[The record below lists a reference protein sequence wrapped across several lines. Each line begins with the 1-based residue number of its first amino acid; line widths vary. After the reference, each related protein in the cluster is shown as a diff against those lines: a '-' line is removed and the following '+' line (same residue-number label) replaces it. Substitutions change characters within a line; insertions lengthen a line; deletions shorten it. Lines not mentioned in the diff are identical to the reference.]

1 MAKKFWFGLTVVVVA
16 AACGLDT
23 VSGAV
28 IGLGRVG
35 KESRETL
42 LAPES
47 VRQRA
52 KIIAHGRNLG
62 NN

>member
-1 MAKKFWFGLTVVVVA
+1 MEFASRVVSHRGAVA
-16 AACGLDT
+16 VACGLDT